1 MDNEHTGMFPYDL
14 PGQDPDEY
22 FMRQALRLAEE
33 ALAADEVPVGAL
45 VVHDGRVIGKG
56 YNQRQTLNDPTAHAE
71 ILAITAA
78 SAALGD
84 WRLEGCT
91 LYVTLEP
98 CVMCAGAIV
107 LSRLER
113 VVYAARDPKA
123 GAVESLY
130 QILSDVRLNHRPLV
144 RSGVLADPAGTILT
158 EFFRQQ
164 RSQGK
169 K

>member
-1 MDNEHTGMFPYDL
+1 MF
-14 PGQDPDEY
+14 DPDEY
-22 FMRQALRLAEE
+22 FMKQALRLAEE
-33 ALAADEVPVGAL
+33 AFAQNEVPVGAV
-45 VVHDGRVIGKG
+45 VVHEDRVVGKG
-56 YNQRQTLNDPTAHAE
+56 FNQRQMLSDPTAHAE

-78 SAALGD
+78 AGALGD
-84 WRLEGCT
+84 WRLTGCT

-107 LSRLER
+107 LARMDR
-113 VVYAARDPKA
+113 VVYAAADPKA

-130 QILSDVRLNHRPLV
+130 QILSDPRLNHRPLIK
-144 RSGVLADPAGTILT
+144 SGILAEEAGLLLT
-158 EFFRQQ
+158 TFFRQQ